1 MQRVSDAAP
10 AGLSDAPAPP
20 PVTSVLTLTHIRKS
34 FGGTQALRDANLV
47 LTAGEVTALIGENG
61 AGKSTLVKILCGLY
75 QPDSGEIAID
85 GALVRIHDAEHARRL
100 GINVV
105 HQECVVFD
113 HLSVAEN
120 IFVSSRPRRGP
131 LLAWSDMR
139 KRAAAILNQLDAPF
153 EPDTPAGQLSIAH
166 KHLVQIARALTTQ
179 PRVMIMDE
187 PTAALSHR
195 EVEDLFQ
202 ITRRLKSVGCA
213 ILFISHKFE
222 EVFALADR
230 YTVFR
235 DGATVGSGLVAQ
247 TRSEELIRLMVG
259 RSVEHL
265 FPKPQITLGA
275 EVLRVESLSR
285 ANEFEGIS
293 FGVRAGEILGV
304 YGLVGAGRTELAQAL
319 FGLRP
324 ADSGRVL
331 IDGAPVQISTPED
344 AVAHGLAC
352 VPEDRQGQGAILP
365 FSIADNLSLPNL
377 LQLAPQGL
385 RSRDRERRLARHWI
399 STLEIKASGPEQT
412 LAELSGG
419 NQQKVVLGKWL
430 ARAPRVLILDEPTK
444 GIDVGAKAAV
454 HAVTGEFARSGNAV
468 IMISSELPEILGMA
482 DRILVMRRGRAV
494 ALLDRSEATAENVVQ
509 AATQRAPTSAPT
521 CAPALQPAA
530 PPAARQRA
538 SSRIATQP
546 PPPAPASQLAAHRR
560 ELGLGVLLLLL
571 LGGVSLAFPAF
582 AQPHN
587 LAQVLDDTSILILLA
602 LGQMLVILTRGIDL
616 SIAANLALSG
626 MIAAIFNRSHPD
638 AGVVPAMLVATACGA
653 VCGSL
658 NGGLVWKLKLPPIV
672 VTLGTLSIYRGTI
685 FLLSH
690 GTWVHDNE
698 MSDAFLHFVRAQ
710 FLGLSSLSWLAAVGF
725 AVVALGLH
733 FSAVG
738 RNLYAA
744 GDNPSA
750 ASYSGIDPGRMQF
763 IAYVICGA
771 IGGLCGYLWVARFA
785 VAYTDI
791 ALGFELQ
798 VIAACL
804 IGGIAIS
811 GGAGTALQALLGC
824 LFLGVIKNA
833 LPLVGISP
841 FWQMG
846 INGLVIVVAAL
857 LSAHQPAGKR
867 AILEETLGDPA
878 PLRRAA

>member
-10 AGLSDAPAPP
+10 APPAGLDGPAAAQHTAPP
-20 PVTSVLTLTHIRKS
+20 ILTLTHIRKS
-34 FGGTQALRDANLV
+34 FGGAQALRDANLV
-47 LTAGEVTALIGENG
+47 LIAGEVTALIGENG
-61 AGKSTLVKILCGLY
+61 AGKSTLVKILCGLH

-85 GALVRIHDAEHARRL
+85 GRLVHIHDAEQARRL

-113 HLSVAEN
+113 HLCVAEN

-131 LLAWSDMR
+131 VLAWSDMR
-139 KRAAAILNQLDAPF
+139 ERAAAILHQLDAPF
-153 EPDTPAGQLSIAH
+153 APDTPADQLSIAH

-187 PTAALSHR
+187 PTAALSQR

-222 EVFALADR
+222 EIFALADR

-259 RSVEHL
+259 RSVEQL
-265 FPKPQITLGA
+265 FPKPPVTLGA

-285 ANEFEGIS
+285 ANEFEDIS
-293 FGVRAGEILGV
+293 FSVRAGEIFGV

-319 FGLRP
+319 FGLQP
-324 ADSGRVL
+324 ADCGRVL
-331 IDGAPVQISTPED
+331 IDGAPVRISTPED

-377 LQLAPQGL
+377 LQLAPKGL
-385 RSRDRERRLARHWI
+385 RSRDRERRLARQWM
-399 STLEIKASGPEQT
+399 STLEIKARGPEQT

-454 HAVTGEFARSGNAV
+454 HSVTGEFAQAGNAV
-468 IMISSELPEILGMA
+468 VMISSELPEILGMA
-482 DRILVMRRGRAV
+482 DRILVMRRGRAA
-494 ALLDRSEATAENVVQ
+494 ALLDRSAATAENVVQ
-509 AATQRAPTSAPT
+509 AATQQAPTSAPT
-521 CAPALQPAA
+521 WAPAHQPAA
-530 PPAARQRA
+530 PPAVRQRPL
-538 SSRIATQP
+538 SK
-546 PPPAPASQLAAHRR
+546 PPAPASKLGAHRR
-560 ELGLGVLLLLL
+560 ELGLGLLVLMLV
-571 LGGVSLAFPAF
+571 GAVSMAFPAF
-582 AQPHN
+582 ARPHD
-587 LAQVLDDTSILILLA
+587 LAQVLDDTAILILLA

-626 MIAAIFNRSHPD
+626 MIAALFNRSHPD

-653 VCGSL
+653 VCGSI

-698 MSDAFLHFVRAQ
+698 MSTAFLHFVRTQ
-710 FLGLSSLSWLAAVGF
+710 FLGLSSLSWLAACGF
-725 AVVALGLH
+725 AVVALTLH
-733 FSAVG
+733 FSTVG
-738 RNLYAA
+738 RNFYAA

-750 ASYSGIDPGRMQF
+750 AAYCGIDPGRMQF

-824 LFLGVIKNA
+824 LFLGVLKNA

-857 LSAHQPAGKR
+857 LSAHQPVAKR
-867 AILEETLGDPA
+867 AILEE
-878 PLRRAA
+878 RIR

>member
-1 MQRVSDAAP
+1 MQRVSDEAPAQP
-10 AGLSDAPAPP
+10 AGLGGPAVQPP
-20 PVTSVLTLTHIRKS
+20 ASSVLTLTHIRKS
-34 FGGTQALRDANLV
+34 FGGAHALRDANLG
-47 LTAGEVTALIGENG
+47 LAAGEVTALIGENG

-75 QPDSGEIAID
+75 QPDGGEIAIA
-85 GALVRIHDAEHARRL
+85 GRPVRIHDAEHARRL

-131 LLAWSDMR
+131 VLAWNDMR
-139 KRAAAILNQLDAPF
+139 KRAAAILHQLDAPF

-202 ITRRLKSVGCA
+202 ITRRLKRVGCA

-222 EVFALADR
+222 EIFALADR

-235 DGATVGSGLVAQ
+235 DGASVGSGLVSQ
-247 TRSEELIRLMVG
+247 TRSEDLIRLMVG
-259 RSVEHL
+259 RSVEQL

-275 EVLRVESLSR
+275 DVLRVESLSR
-285 ANEFEGIS
+285 ANEFEDIS
-293 FGVRAGEILGV
+293 FTVRAGEILGI

-319 FGLRP
+319 FGLSP
-324 ADSGRVL
+324 ADTGRIL
-331 IDGAPVQISTPED
+331 IDGTPVRISTPED

-377 LQLAPQGL
+377 LQLAPRGL
-385 RSRDRERRLARHWI
+385 RNRERERRLARQWM
-399 STLEIKASGPEQT
+399 STLEIKARGPEQT

-454 HAVTGEFARSGNAV
+454 HSVTGEFARAGNAV
-468 IMISSELPEILGMA
+468 VMISSELPEILGMA

-494 ALLDRSEATAENVVQ
+494 TLLDRSEATAENVVQ
-509 AATQRAPTSAPT
+509 AATQQATS
-521 CAPALQPAA
+521 
-530 PPAARQRA
+530 
-538 SSRIATQP
+538 
-546 PPPAPASQLAAHRR
+546 PAPASAPTRAPAQQAAVPPVMRQPARKHTSHRR
-560 ELGLGVLLLLL
+560 ELGLALLLLFL
-571 LGGVSLAFPAF
+571 IGGVSLAFPGF
-582 AQPHN
+582 SRPHN
-587 LAQVLDDTSILILLA
+587 LAQVLDDTAILILLA

-626 MIAAIFNRSHPD
+626 MIAALFNRSHPD

-653 VCGSL
+653 VCGSI
-658 NGGLVWKLKLPPIV
+658 NGGLVWKLRLPPIV

-698 MSDAFLHFVRAQ
+698 MSNSFLHFVRAQ
-710 FLGLSSLSWLAAVGF
+710 FLGLSSLSWLAVCGF
-725 AVVALGLH
+725 AVVALALR
-733 FSAVG
+733 FSTVG

-763 IAYVICGA
+763 IAYVVCGA

-824 LFLGVIKNA
+824 LFLGVIRNA

-857 LSAHQPAGKR
+857 LSAHQPANKR
-867 AILEETLGDPA
+867 AILEEPLGEPA
-878 PLRRAA
+878 PVRHAA